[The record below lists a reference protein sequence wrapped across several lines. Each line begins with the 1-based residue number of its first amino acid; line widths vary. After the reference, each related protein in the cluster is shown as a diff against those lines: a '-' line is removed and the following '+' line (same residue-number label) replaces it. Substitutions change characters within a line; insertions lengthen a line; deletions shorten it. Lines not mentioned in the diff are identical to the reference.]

1 MENILNELKNTQ
13 NSIEYIE
20 DILYNDTIKNSI
32 LEEENIII
40 ELKKNKNTNKQ
51 IIKEKKKLIITK
63 FRDFIKEKMLKLY
76 EENKKDNIEE
86 EEEKEEKERKEI
98 EKKLLLSYIK
108 YYFKLISNYFKNYDE
123 DNEFRKDILDQN
135 NLGDILAEIQYYS
148 ANLLPE
154 IIEDFSDDNKIFQK
168 CIISLIQNLYGKL
181 SEKSISKEFQKFD
194 KKKLLK
200 FERKINNTLSLFNKI
215 NALPLELKKM
225 KEYIE
230 AIKLKVKAKIFISS
244 NNFISKFIHQKQIE
258 LNNLIE
264 QYSNSIDYDVN
275 ILNELKGFQKV
286 FGTKKMTKDEMF
298 LKNFENC
305 KKDIHDLFI
314 VFNEYPVLDEE
325 KKVPVYI
332 EKELSNFIELN
343 KQEKLNFLNDSK
355 MRYDK
360 FLNLIKE
367 NEENN
372 ILLQQVYEKIILLI
386 NAIKD
391 EINNE
396 KK

>member
-1 MENILNELKNTQ
+1 M
-13 NSIEYIE
+13 
-20 DILYNDTIKNSI
+20 
-32 LEEENIII
+32 
-40 ELKKNKNTNKQ
+40 
-51 IIKEKKKLIITK
+51 
-63 FRDFIKEKMLKLY
+63 
-76 EENKKDNIEE
+76 
-86 EEEKEEKERKEI
+86 
-98 EKKLLLSYIK
+98 
-108 YYFKLISNYFKNYDE
+108 
-123 DNEFRKDILDQN
+123 
-135 NLGDILAEIQYYS
+135 
-148 ANLLPE
+148 
-154 IIEDFSDDNKIFQK
+154 
-168 CIISLIQNLYGKL
+168 
-181 SEKSISKEFQKFD
+181 
-194 KKKLLK
+194 
-200 FERKINNTLSLFNKI
+200 
-215 NALPLELKKM
+215 
-225 KEYIE
+225 
-230 AIKLKVKAKIFISS
+230 
-244 NNFISKFIHQKQIE
+244 
-258 LNNLIE
+258 
-264 QYSNSIDYDVN
+264 
-275 ILNELKGFQKV
+275 V
-286 FGTKKMTKDEMF
+286 FGPKKMTKDEMF